1 MKKRCIIVLLSA
13 LLLIT
18 GCSNAPHNYG
28 GSSYEQIAFEGTD
41 TDHGIQAFTI
51 ISDNGIASLEFPMN
65 EDQHDNYFRKYEK
78 NSVVFEKKL
87 SSEERYNNIVFD
99 TKNNCYYAYDP
110 IGKRIRQLDEK
121 FDYLSDIVELEAF
134 EVKGMDIAGDFLY
147 VLSTG
152 KDPYDLE
159 NITEEKNGYMDFDEK
174 AYRINI
180 KTGNTE
186 ELNVKNP
193 ICQFYDG
200 NSLYYYTCE
209 NGKYEVKKL
218 DDDNAA
224 LLPVFEAD
232 DIGYIASFV
241 LFGDQFIY
249 SLPTH
254 DNLYL
259 KNLGSGLITSYAN
272 GSYCMNGTDMRLYK
286 GNLVFLNRNIMQV
299 EKLYLGKA
307 PSAENTDDPMK
318 FAGEE
323 LIVHG
328 FDQANT
334 ILFSEMKKATG
345 ISATLYSEMLHDEEL
360 MLKMMAGDNDIDIY
374 VLNTAGIGRSVRK
387 FGAYVPLNDCERI
400 NDFFS
405 QCHDYISDYF
415 TNENGDIWAVPLYAS
430 TMAVFYSPQD
440 IESLGLN
447 YRDNFE
453 MYSDFLD
460 TLRWMTTQDK
470 FDHYG
475 YMEGIALLLEDK
487 YNVNYSYT
495 DYNTDIFKTLLE
507 KSRSGYTRYTVSPFF
522 KKPYLHNG
530 REFTADKTAFWVDNI
545 YEYMKGSNPLDTW
558 RVFPS
563 PKVVSADDKN
573 PVSLQYAVVNPYS
586 KKIDAAKEYLSA
598 LAEDFLHTTN
608 KFSPVYK
615 DIEKYAEDYDINSPA
630 FRDIF
635 DISTNAEVHEMLGI
649 NDGKPFLSDYHD
661 GRITVDEVVREF
673 ERRAEIALNE

>member
-1 MKKRCIIVLLSA
+1 MTVLKKIAAVIAAVAFS
-13 LLLIT
+13 
-18 GCSNAPHNYG
+18 GCSGQRGIDTGTLFFDQQAEH
-28 GSSYEQIAFEGTD
+28 IAFEGTD

-51 ISDNGIASLEFPMN
+51 ISDSGIATLEFSMG
-65 EDQHDNYFRKYEK
+65 DNQSYFRKYEK
-78 NSVVFEKKL
+78 DSVVFEKKL
-87 SSEERYNNIVFD
+87 SSEEVYNNIVFD

-110 IGKRIRQLDEK
+110 LGKRIGQHDEK
-121 FDYLSDIVELEAF
+121 FDYVSDIAALEAY
-134 EVKGMDIAGDFLY
+134 EVRGMDIDGDFLY
-147 VLSTG
+147 VLSVA
-152 KDPYDLE
+152 KDPYDLD
-159 NITEEKNGYMDFDEK
+159 NIKEEENGYIDFDEK
-174 AYRINI
+174 AYKIDI

-186 ELNVKNP
+186 EINVKNP

-200 NSLYYYTCE
+200 SSLYYYTCE
-209 NGKYEVKKL
+209 NGKYEVKRL
-218 DDDNAA
+218 NSGNAE
-224 LLPVFEAD
+224 LLPVLEAD
-232 DIGYIASFV
+232 DAGYITSFV
-241 LFGDQFIY
+241 LFEDKFIY
-249 SLPTH
+249 SPRSR
-254 DNLYL
+254 DNLCL
-259 KNLGSGLITSYAN
+259 KNLGSGSITSYAN
-272 GSYCMNGTDMRLYK
+272 GSYCLLGTDMRLYK
-286 GNLVFLNRNIMQV
+286 GNLVFINRNTMQV
-299 EKLYLGKA
+299 EKMYLGTEA
-307 PSAENTDDPMK
+307 ADDSMK

-323 LIVHG
+323 LIIY
-328 FDQANT
+328 DMAQYNA
-334 ILFSEMKKATG
+334 ISLSDMKKATG
-345 ISATLYSEMLHDEEL
+345 ISATLDEEMIFDEEL
-360 MLKMMAGDNDIDIY
+360 MLKMMAGDSDIDIY
-374 VLNTAGIGRSVRK
+374 ILGTGGIGRSVRK
-387 FGAYVPLNDCERI
+387 FGAYVPLNDCERV

-415 TNENGDIWAVPLYAS
+415 TNENGDIWAVPVYAT

-475 YMEGIALLLEDK
+475 YMEGITLFLEDK

-507 KSRSGYTRYTVSPFF
+507 KSRSGYTRYEVSPFF
-522 KKPYLHNG
+522 KKPYLHDG
-530 REFTADKTAFWVDNI
+530 REFTADKTAFWVDDI
-545 YEYMKGSNPLDTW
+545 DEYMAGSNPLDTW

-573 PVSLQYAVVNPYS
+573 PVSLKFAVVNPYS

-598 LAEDFLHTTN
+598 LAEDFPHKTT

-635 DISTNAEVHEMLGI
+635 DISTNAAVYEMIGI
-649 NDGKPFLSDYHD
+649 NDGMPFLSDYHD
-661 GRITVDEVVREF
+661 GKLTVDETVREF
-673 ERRAEIALNE
+673 ERRAEIALRE